1 MAKKPTKKSIAELKK
16 DLEDMKGLGVD
27 KKFIDKVELAISEQ
41 EKEQEENDKKKKEA
55 EKKAAE
61 IAKQLKEE
69 EKKKKEQKKKIA
81 DNVKKF
87 TKELK
92 KKEEE
97 DKNEEEIDERV
108 LEILGMEDKGD
119 LDYEEVSSR
128 IKAYLSQ
135 REIEE
140 KDGDNE
146 SLKAALRNVKGKEGK
161 FETKKKKKINPSK
174 FLGKNTTK
182 KEEPSLQKIKTESL
196 FPNDMENGDSIQR
209 EDLDARIEE
218 IKVEIVEDTQ
228 QKLLPLSESLDNIA
242 KSLEGILNTNQKKLE
257 IEQQAA
263 RDAAK
268 KEETEGFKKKE
279 AELEEPDI
287 DKKIEEGLEKK
298 LNPTSSIFDMI
309 LGFFKNILLGTAI
322 TGLID
327 IFQNPAKFLSGL
339 TNFLNDFIAFADG
352 IIQSVSQFIFSPF
365 NAVISGINNALN
377 ELEFALKQIA
387 SIIPG
392 VPTPK
397 FPDIPLLQLPNLPTI
412 PPNAL
417 ANLLNIQQQAEGGE
431 VMPDG
436 MSFIEGG
443 AIDNLSGMKIK
454 GMGKDTQLIAAQP
467 GEVMMSKKA
476 VDMFGADTL
485 LGMND
490 AAGSTNKPKY
500 GKVPGMFNGGVV
512 PGLGRQGSAPI
523 RDFGAGSGAGSKG
536 YVIVPGHAAGQGAPG
551 EMELVRDLARKTVE
565 NLKAKYGPDIPVRLL
580 DMHDEIPNNDAG
592 FVEQMNRLK
601 VLEDQGYE
609 VIEIHMDAQL
619 GKGGVGRGVIPP
631 MPGTDAINPVE
642 ADFAKNYGSFSETH
656 RGGLAATNRGMSL
669 IELGNMDKPLQDM
682 VLKGSGLSD
691 DQINTLTAPLE
702 ASLARGLNLQPGAG
716 APAARVTRQRVDIN
730 VQTPQPQGGGGGTQ
744 VLPIPQG
751 NGQLNSAASAA
762 QGRIPTFNAEDA
774 GNFDLIVVKSIY
786 NIVG

>member
-1 MAKKPTKKSIAELKK
+1 M
-16 DLEDMKGLGVD
+16 G
-27 KKFIDKVELAISEQ
+27 
-41 EKEQEENDKKKKEA
+41 
-55 EKKAAE
+55 
-61 IAKQLKEE
+61 
-69 EKKKKEQKKKIA
+69 
-81 DNVKKF
+81 
-87 TKELK
+87 
-92 KKEEE
+92 
-97 DKNEEEIDERV
+97 
-108 LEILGMEDKGD
+108 
-119 LDYEEVSSR
+119 
-128 IKAYLSQ
+128 
-135 REIEE
+135 
-140 KDGDNE
+140 
-146 SLKAALRNVKGKEGK
+146 
-161 FETKKKKKINPSK
+161 
-174 FLGKNTTK
+174 
-182 KEEPSLQKIKTESL
+182 
-196 FPNDMENGDSIQR
+196 
-209 EDLDARIEE
+209 
-218 IKVEIVEDTQ
+218 
-228 QKLLPLSESLDNIA
+228 
-242 KSLEGILNTNQKKLE
+242 
-257 IEQQAA
+257 
-263 RDAAK
+263 
-268 KEETEGFKKKE
+268 
-279 AELEEPDI
+279 
-287 DKKIEEGLEKK
+287 
-298 LNPTSSIFDMI
+298 
-309 LGFFKNILLGTAI
+309 
-322 TGLID
+322 
-327 IFQNPAKFLSGL
+327 
-339 TNFLNDFIAFADG
+339 
-352 IIQSVSQFIFSPF
+352 
-365 NAVISGINNALN
+365 
-377 ELEFALKQIA
+377 
-387 SIIPG
+387 
-392 VPTPK
+392 
-397 FPDIPLLQLPNLPTI
+397 
-412 PPNAL
+412 
-417 ANLLNIQQQAEGGE
+417 
-431 VMPDG
+431 DG
-436 MSFIEGG
+436 MSFLEGG

-476 VDMFGADTL
+476 VEMFGADTL
-485 LGMND
+485 LGMNA
-490 AAGSTNKPKY
+490 AAGGTNKPKY

-551 EMELVRDLARKTVE
+551 EMELVRDLARRTVD
-565 NLKAKYGPDIPVRLL
+565 NLKTKYGPDIPVRLL
-580 DMHDEIPNNDAG
+580 DMHDEIPNTDAG

-601 VLEDQGYE
+601 TLENQGYE

-642 ADFAKNYGSFSETH
+642 AYFAKNYGAFSETH